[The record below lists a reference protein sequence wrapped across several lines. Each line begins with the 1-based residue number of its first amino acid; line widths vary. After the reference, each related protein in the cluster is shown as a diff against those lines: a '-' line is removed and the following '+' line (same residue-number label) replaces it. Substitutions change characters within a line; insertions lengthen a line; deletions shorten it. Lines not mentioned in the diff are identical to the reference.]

1 MSNSVPNPGS
11 GPLFEQE
18 VYRRPEPMKDES
30 PPVLSALSRAYWREA
45 LRCAR
50 QLRMLIVA
58 ALLVACRVAI
68 TSFTIPLGQT
78 LRISFGFFFNATGS
92 FLYGPVLAPITG
104 MAADLI
110 GYMMHPS
117 GAYFPGYTLTAM
129 AGSFFYAL
137 FLFRK
142 RITVLR
148 LALTKI
154 FINVL
159 VNVGM
164 NSLWS
169 AMLYGKGFYYY
180 VTTRIAKNLLMLP
193 VEIVILVL
201 FFRVMLP
208 VIGRM
213 GFAPVQ
219 EGAKVPLW

>member
-1 MSNSVPNPGS
+1 M
-11 GPLFEQE
+11 QE
-18 VYRRPEPMKDES
+18 GKIAPSIS
-30 PPVLSALSRAYWREA
+30 PPQPADLQGEAVLSTASRAYWREA
-45 LRCAR
+45 GRCAK
-50 QLRMLIVA
+50 QLRLLILA

-78 LRISFGFFFNATGS
+78 LRISFGFFFNAIGS
-92 FLYGPVLAPITG
+92 FLYGPILAPFTG
-104 MAADLI
+104 LAADLI
-110 GYMMHPS
+110 GFMLHPS

-129 AGSFFYAL
+129 AGSLVYAL
-137 FLFRK
+137 LLFRK
-142 RITVLR
+142 RITVAR
-148 LALTKI
+148 LAVTKLLVNL
-154 FINVL
+154 F

-193 VEIVILVL
+193 IEIAILVL

-213 GFAPVQ
+213 GVAPVQ
-219 EGAKVPLW
+219 QEGKIPLW